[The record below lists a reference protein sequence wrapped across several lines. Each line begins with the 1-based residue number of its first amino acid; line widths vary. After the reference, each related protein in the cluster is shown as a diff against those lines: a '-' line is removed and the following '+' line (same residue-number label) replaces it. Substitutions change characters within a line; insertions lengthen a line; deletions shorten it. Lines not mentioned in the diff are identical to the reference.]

1 MTCILT
7 FIKPD
12 ETIPLTHELQQF
24 KRLQTERG
32 RLDHDIYLTI
42 PNQRGLPSGED
53 DAEIA
58 AEGLRQLRDEGSQ
71 GKLNGRVIELEE
83 ELKRIYGAYSELR
96 GLHERL
102 WQKYVDEK
110 QSQKE

>member
-1 MTCILT
+1 VTCILA

-32 RLDHDIYLTI
+32 RLDHDISLTI
-42 PNQRGLPSGED
+42 ANQRGLPDGDD

-58 AEGLRQLRDEGSQ
+58 AEGLRQLRDEASES
-71 GKLNGRVIELEE
+71 KLNGRAVELEE

-102 WQKYVDEK
+102 WQKYVDGK
-110 QSQKE
+110 

>member
-1 MTCILT
+1 VTCILA

-32 RLDHDIYLTI
+32 RLDHDISLTI
-42 PNQRGLPSGED
+42 ANQRGLPDGDD

-58 AEGLRQLRDEGSQ
+58 AEGLRQLRDEASES
-71 GKLNGRVIELEE
+71 KLNGRAVELEE

-102 WQKYVDEK
+102 WQKYVGGK
-110 QSQKE
+110 

>member
-1 MTCILT
+1 MTCILA

-32 RLDHDIYLTI
+32 RLDHDISLTI
-42 PNQRGLPSGED
+42 ANQRGLPDGDD

-58 AEGLRQLRDEGSQ
+58 AEGLRQLRDEASES
-71 GKLNGRVIELEE
+71 KLNGRAVELEE

-102 WQKYVDEK
+102 WQKYVDGK
-110 QSQKE
+110 

>member
-1 MTCILT
+1 MTCIVPFT
-7 FIKPD
+7 KPD
-12 ETIPLTHELQQF
+12 ATIPLIHELQQF

-32 RLDHDIYLTI
+32 RLDHDISLTI
-42 PNQRGLPSGED
+42 ANQRGLPDGDD

-58 AEGLRQLRDEGSQ
+58 AEGLRQLRDEASQ
-71 GKLNGRVIELEE
+71 SKLNGRVIELEG

-102 WQKYVDEK
+102 WQKYVDGK
-110 QSQKE
+110 